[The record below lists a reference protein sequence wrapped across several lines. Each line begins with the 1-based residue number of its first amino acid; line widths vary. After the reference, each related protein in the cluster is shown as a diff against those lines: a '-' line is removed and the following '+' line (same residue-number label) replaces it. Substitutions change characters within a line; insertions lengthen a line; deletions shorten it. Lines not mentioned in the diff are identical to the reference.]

1 VTRVAAS
8 TTSAAGAPGE
18 AEEGAYRL
26 RCVSADVP
34 AGSSADD
41 LRAAYGAAR
50 AASVVERRPAVVVC
64 RVHPTAWTESG
75 AWWQVGVPSLS
86 GHAELEAH
94 RARQL
99 RCLSR

>member
-1 VTRVAAS
+1 VVQFLRWGTAPGLGAS
-8 TTSAAGAPGE
+8 GE

-26 RCVSADVP
+26 GCVVVDVP
-34 AGSSADD
+34 AGSAADD

-50 AASVVERRPAVVVC
+50 AASVAKRRPTVVVC
-64 RVHPTAWTESG
+64 RVHPTSWIESG

-94 RARQL
+94 RAR
-99 RCLSR
+99 